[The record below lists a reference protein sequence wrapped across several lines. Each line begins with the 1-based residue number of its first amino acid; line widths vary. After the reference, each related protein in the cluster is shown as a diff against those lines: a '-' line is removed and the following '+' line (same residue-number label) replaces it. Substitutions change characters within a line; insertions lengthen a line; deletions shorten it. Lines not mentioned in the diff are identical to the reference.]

1 MLSHPRF
8 CRLVGKTLDGRRL
21 RLGFGIA
28 LGVARAAGDLWRGFL
43 LRPSPDRLPPEPPFG
58 GDDPSRPPLANDL
71 FVDKDLYRQF
81 RNAFPQFLDVIGEL
95 LPRRGWSIENA
106 LQQLDAE
113 ASKNSRRK
121 QQLAAIR

>member
-1 MLSHPRF
+1 MGLLLGSHVL
-8 CRLVGKTLDGRRL
+8 LVI
-21 RLGFGIA
+21 FG
-28 LGVARAAGDLWRGFL
+28 AGASYDS
-43 LRPSPDRLPPEPPFG
+43 SPDRLPPEPPFG

-95 LPRRGWSIENA
+95 LPRGGWSIENA